1 MLEETDV
8 IEFNYELP
16 RFTRLISSYL
26 ADFFIFLFLS
36 ILLIVPGVFILEA
49 IPNFQNV
56 LNTRNQILVDSKL
69 YIKKDKL
76 IRLDTFYKEDTNL
89 TYNEKSEELNL
100 RLTYFFTTFINNDL
114 ENKGLETYN
123 NIKSK
128 GNFEGDKL
136 FDENFNRVLI
146 NSDYD
151 ETYFNFYLDA
161 YNTALGY
168 LQVNKSYV
176 ENRNNVIF
184 GYVLTIILASSV
196 SFITLFLIIPLI
208 FNRGKKTLGMLFTH
222 LSLINIRAF
231 SVSNKCFC
239 FRFLFQFFVMFL
251 ASLFSFLIPI
261 LISFGFLI
269 FSKRRQTL
277 TNYIFNTYIV
287 YNENQ
292 IVYLN
297 LKEYQIKNKKLKE
310 NFIDNKLDLNL

>member
-1 MLEETDV
+1 MLEETNV
-8 IEFNYELP
+8 IELNYELP

-151 ETYFNFYLDA
+151 EAYFNFYLDA

-261 LISFGFLI
+261 LISIGFLI

-292 IVYLN
+292 IVYIN
-297 LKEYQIKNKKLKE
+297 LKEYQIKNKKLEE
-310 NFIDNKLDLNL
+310 NFIDNKLDLKL

>member
-1 MLEETDV
+1 MLEETNV
-8 IEFNYELP
+8 IELNYELP

-56 LNTRNQILVDSKL
+56 LNTRNQKLVDSKL

-151 ETYFNFYLDA
+151 EAYFNFYLDA

-239 FRFLFQFFVMFL
+239 LRFLFQFFVMFL